1 MSKYSESTLIEQPT
15 IELFASLGWQTQSCY
30 NEICGPNNPLGRE
43 TKHDIVLT
51 TRLRAALT
59 KLNPTLPPT
68 AIDQAVAELSKD
80 RSANHPVHANH
91 DLWDLL
97 RDGVKVTVHDQRGR
111 EQVELVRVIDWQNP
125 TNNDFFLASQMWVA
139 GDPYTKR
146 PDLIGFVNGMPL
158 VLVELKA
165 ITKPA
170 KDAYDDNLRDY
181 KTTIPQLFW
190 HNAIVI
196 LSNGHESRIGTIT
209 SEWEHF
215 AEWRRA
221 VSEDEP
227 PAVSLE
233 TLIRGVADPV
243 RLLDLVENFTVYSNS
258 QGKPIK
264 LLAKNHQFLGV
275 QRAVAAMDQLGDRQG
290 KLGVFWHTQ
299 GSGKSLSM
307 LFFAQKVLRKQ
318 PGNWTFVI
326 VTDRDELDD
335 QIHKTFLAAGAVH
348 EADDAHA
355 TSAEHLKTLL
365 SGNSRYVFTL
375 IHKFRTEP
383 GHLYPVLSERSDIIV
398 MTDEA
403 HRSQYADFATNMRRA
418 LPNASFIA
426 FTGTPLMSG
435 EERTKA
441 VFGDYVSIYNFQQ
454 SIDEGATVPLFY
466 ENRVP
471 EMQLINPDFDEEMN
485 ALLDEAML
493 DPEQERRLERE
504 FAREYHI
511 ITDDDRLERIAH
523 DIVDHYLARY
533 RATADIGGPGKAM
546 VVSVDKATAVRMY
559 DKVHRIWHQRLQALT
574 AEGGVSPSLSQ
585 SWEREG
591 AGGRVRVEN
600 QPLDPHH
607 RSPLSP
613 EEEGPGMRQF
623 MSTTDM
629 AVVVSAAQNEQA
641 DFAAKGLDILP
652 HRIRMSKENLAE
664 RFKDPADPFR
674 IVFVTAMWM
683 TGFDVPSLS
692 TLYLDKPLKNHT
704 LMQTI
709 ARANRVFEGKTNG
722 LIVDYIGIFRN
733 LEKALAIYAAGS
745 GDMPIQPK
753 EELLVAL
760 RAARDKGLAFLEER
774 GVSVLAIHNA
784 SGLAKVSLMAD
795 AREAIIEND
804 ESKLHFLTLAAT
816 ADAYYRAIQP
826 DPASLEFQGDVHLL
840 KTLAQ
845 MIRELTPPADISEI
859 QRKLEAL
866 LQRSLASEAYLI
878 QETSEVDLIDLSQID
893 FQKLADRFQ
902 SGRKRTEAERLRAR
916 IARTVAYLAELN
928 KSRIDYAERLEQTV
942 ADYNAGAINVQLYF
956 EELLKLAQEL
966 SEEARR
972 AVSLGLSEEELALFD
987 ILTRPGPDL
996 SPSEEKKVLEAARD
1010 LLAALKSNKLV
1021 LDWRK
1026 KQQTKAAVRQT
1037 IRRTLARD
1045 LRPLYPSD
1053 LLAEKNELIYQHI
1066 YDAYPSRSDNIY
1078 AHAAWPTPAP

>member
-1 MSKYSESTLIEQPT
+1 MSDYSENKLIEQPA
-15 IELFASLGWQTQSCY
+15 IELFASLGWQTQNCY
-30 NEICGPNNPLGRE
+30 GELCGPANPLGRE
-43 TKHDIVLT
+43 TRHDVVLT
-51 TRLRAALT
+51 ARLRSALT
-59 KLNPTLPPT
+59 QLNPTLPAT
-68 AIDQAVAELSKD
+68 AIDQSIAELAKD
-80 RSANHPVHANH
+80 RFASHPVHANH

-97 RDGVKVTVHDQRGR
+97 RDGVKVTVPDAQGR
-111 EQVELVRVIDWQNP
+111 ERIEIVRVIDWDDP

-146 PDLIGFVNGMPL
+146 PDLIGFVNGLPL

-190 HNAIVI
+190 HNAIVL

-221 VSEDEP
+221 ESEEET

-233 TLIRGVADPV
+233 TLIRGVGDPV
-243 RLLDLVENFTVYSNS
+243 RLLDLVENFTVYSDV
-258 QGKPIK
+258 QGKPVK
-264 LLAKNHQFLGV
+264 LVAKNHQFLGV
-275 QRAVAAMDQLGDRQG
+275 QRAVAAMDQLGDRKG

-307 LFFAQKVLRKQ
+307 LFFAQKVLRKRS
-318 PGNWTFVI
+318 GNWTFVI
-326 VTDRDELDD
+326 VTDRDELDT
-335 QIHKTFLAAGAVH
+335 QIHKTFLAAGAVS

-355 TSAEHLKTLL
+355 ESGEHLKRLL
-365 SGNSRYVFTL
+365 AGNSRYVFTL
-375 IHKFRTEP
+375 IHKFRTDP

-426 FTGTPLMSG
+426 FTGTPLMDG

-441 VFGDYVSIYNFQQ
+441 VFGDYVSVYNFQQ
-454 SIDEGATVPLFY
+454 SIEEGATVPLFY

-471 EMQLINPDFDEEMN
+471 EMQLVNPDFDEEMN

-546 VVSVDKATAVRMY
+546 VVSIDKATAVRMY
-559 DKVHRIWHQRLQALT
+559 DKVHRIWHERLQALDAPETQNPSSFSQHWDT
-574 AEGGVSPSLSQ
+574 ATQKPPSFSQ
-585 SWEREG
+585 SWEKEG
-591 AGGRVRVEN
+591 GWGMDEGRK
-600 QPLDPHH
+600 PAALKT
-607 RSPLSP
+607 
-613 EEEGPGMRQF
+613 F
-623 MSTTDM
+623 MSQTDM
-629 AVVVSAAQNEQA
+629 AVVVSAAQNEQT
-641 DFAAKGLDILP
+641 DFAEKGLDILP
-652 HRIRMSKENLAE
+652 HRIRMAKENLAE
-664 RFKDPADPFR
+664 RFKDPDDPFR

-753 EELLVAL
+753 EDLLVAL
-760 RAARDKGLAFLEER
+760 RTARDQALSFLEER
-774 GVSVLAIHNA
+774 NVHVLPIHTA
-784 SGLAKVSLMAD
+784 SGFAKVGLLDD
-795 AREAIIEND
+795 AVEAIIEND
-804 ESKLHFLTLAAT
+804 ESKLRFLTLAAT

-826 DPASLEFQGDVHLL
+826 DPDALEFQADVHLL
-840 KTLAQ
+840 KTLAE
-845 MIRELTPPADISEI
+845 MIRKLTPPVDISGI
-859 QRKLEAL
+859 QGKLEEL

-878 QETSEVDLIDLSQID
+878 QETNEDGLIDLSKID

-902 SGRKRTEAERLRAR
+902 KGRKRTEAERLRAR
-916 IARTVAYLAELN
+916 IAQTIAYLAELN

-966 SEEARR
+966 TAEEQR
-972 AVSLGLSEEELALFD
+972 AVALGLSEEELALFD

-1037 IRRTLARD
+1037 IRRSLARD
-1045 LRPLYPSD
+1045 LRPLYPTD
-1053 LLAEKNELIYQHI
+1053 LLTEKNELIYQHI
-1066 YDAYPSRSDNIY
+1066 YDAYPSQSDNIY
-1078 AHAAWPTPAP
+1078 ARVAYPTP